1 MALTRTHPP
10 SSGSK
15 GSAWNI
21 RRRRGVGLDAIGLVA
36 VMFRLDRRNEAVE
49 TGSANVDG
57 DRDNLPGID
66 DLPHTIPVEG
76 RPGLASGLRD
86 GFDLAHEEAV
96 LISGIFSHRRGYAEI
111 LLMLAV
117 SHQHRL

>member
-49 TGSANVDG
+49 TGCANVDG

-66 DLPHTIPVEG
+66 DLPHTIPVKNQ
-76 RPGLASGLRD
+76 PGLASGLRD
-86 GFDLAHEEAV
+86 GIDHTQEKTN
-96 LISGIFSHRRGYAEI
+96 LIAGKNTHRRGYAEI
-111 LLMLAV
+111 ELMLAV
-117 SHQHRL
+117 S